1 MENLRS
7 AQNEDEALWRDRILN
22 YVFEFTINVQ
32 SAYYESVSHFWVKYQ
47 ITYRLNKL
55 VYRESTRGD

>member
-32 SAYYESVSHFWVKYQ
+32 SAYYESVSHFWVKYR